1 MSLSQ
6 SNTPGEQKLLTWR
19 LAWPA
24 PRSSTGTS
32 SAGPYRG
39 TSRRVQ
45 RALGV
50 ANAPPSRLVT
60 GTGGARGGELKAPA
74 RGETL
79 PPPVGSKK
87 GSPQGTGAGP
97 ERGRTGGLSRPGAP

>member
-6 SNTPGEQKLLTWR
+6 SNASGEQKLLTWR

-24 PRSSTGTS
+24 PRNSTGTF

-45 RALGV
+45 RALGM
-50 ANAPPSRLVT
+50 ANAPPSWLVT
-60 GTGGARGGELKAPA
+60 VTAASRGA
-74 RGETL
+74 
-79 PPPVGSKK
+79 
-87 GSPQGTGAGP
+87 
-97 ERGRTGGLSRPGAP
+97 